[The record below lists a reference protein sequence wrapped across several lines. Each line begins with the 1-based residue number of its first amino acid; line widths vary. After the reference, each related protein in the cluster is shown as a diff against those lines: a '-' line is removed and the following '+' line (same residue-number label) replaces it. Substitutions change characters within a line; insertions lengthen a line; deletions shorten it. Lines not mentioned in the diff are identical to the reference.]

1 MRKLLFVLSLIACT
15 TFVSVTAQE
24 ISIAANDSY
33 TSCEGAIV
41 DSGLSAADY
50 GANEN
55 QTMTWCP
62 EAPET

>member
-1 MRKLLFVLSLIACT
+1 MRKFLFVLSLLAST
-15 TFVSVTAQE
+15 AFVQITAQE
-24 ISIAANDSY
+24 ISIASSDSY

-55 QTMTWCP
+55 QTMTWCR
-62 EAPET
+62 ELL